1 VFDYAARRAR
11 FDEQLAGAG
20 VDAAFLPISSD
31 LEYLTGLRRGI
42 PNFGNVSQA
51 HDWVTGCFLLPGRGP
66 VFLVTRMH
74 AEFDMGEDAPGELVV
89 VRETDDGREVFDRVA
104 RGLGPVRTLAV
115 GARLWAE
122 TAMQL
127 LRALDAPALV
137 SAEPL
142 VNRLRRVKSAD
153 ELEVMGRAAAIAD
166 ATMGAVQGR
175 VRPGVTMDEL
185 VEEVEHQMRLRG
197 SLAPSFTTH
206 VFTGGQAER
215 LESRSPTGGAPLR
228 PGDAVLFDF
237 GAVLDGYCSDFGR
250 TVFCGEPTAEYR
262 RAHQVMLDAQEAGR
276 RAARPGVPCS
286 EVNRAC
292 RAPIEDAGYGEWF
305 RHRMGHGI
313 GLDVHERP
321 FVSVEDDTPLE
332 AGMTF
337 TDEPSIIWPGHVG
350 VRIEDIVVCEPDGG
364 RKLNAYPSD
373 LVATG

>member
-1 VFDYAARRAR
+1 MFDYAARRFR
-11 FDEQLAGAG
+11 FDEQVAAAG

-42 PNFGNVSQA
+42 PHFGNTSQA
-51 HDWVTGCFLLPGRGP
+51 HDWVTGCFLRPGRAP

-74 AEFDMGEDAPGELVV
+74 AEFDMGGDAPGELVV
-89 VRETDDGREVFDRVA
+89 VRESDDGREVFDRVA
-104 RGLGPVRTLAV
+104 AGVGPVRTLAV

-122 TAMQL
+122 TTMQL
-127 LRALDAPALV
+127 LRTFGSPALV

-153 ELEVMGRAAAIAD
+153 ELDVMTRAAAIAD

-185 VEEVEHQMRLRG
+185 VEEVEHQMRVRG
-197 SLAPSFTTH
+197 SLAPSFSTH
-206 VFTGGQAER
+206 VFTGGEAER
-215 LESRSPTGGAPLR
+215 LESRTASGGRPLR

-250 TVFCGEPTAEYR
+250 TVFCGEPTPEYR
-262 RAHQVMLDAQEAGR
+262 RAHQVMLQAQEAGR
-276 RAARPGVPCS
+276 RAARPGVTCA

-292 RAPIEDAGYGEWF
+292 RAPIEDAGYGPYF

-321 FVSVEDDTPLE
+321 FISVEDETPLE
-332 AGMTF
+332 VGMTF
-337 TDEPSIIWPGHVG
+337 TDEPSIIAPGRVG
-350 VRIEDIVVCEPDGG
+350 VRIEDVVVCEADGG

>member
-11 FDEQLAGAG
+11 FDDQMSAAG
-20 VDAAFLPISSD
+20 VDAAFLPIASD
-31 LEYLTGLRRGI
+31 LEYLTGLGRGI

-51 HDWVTGCFLLPGRGP
+51 HDWVTGCFLRPGRAP

-74 AEFDMGEDAPGELVV
+74 AEFDMGGDAPGELVV

-104 RGLGPVRTLAV
+104 GGLGPVRTLAV

-122 TAMQL
+122 TTMQL
-127 LRALDAPALV
+127 LRVFGSPALV

-142 VNRLRRVKSAD
+142 VNRLRRVKSPD
-153 ELEVMGRAAAIAD
+153 ELDVMTRAAAIAD
-166 ATMGAVQGR
+166 ATMGAVQDR

-185 VEEVEHQMRLRG
+185 VEEVEHQMRVRG
-197 SLAPSFTTH
+197 SLTPSFTTH
-206 VFTGGQAER
+206 IFTGGAGEV
-215 LESRSPTGGAPLR
+215 LESRAPGGRQALR
-228 PGDAVLFDF
+228 PGDSVLFDF

-276 RAARPGVPCS
+276 QAARPGVRCA

-292 RAPIEDAGYGEWF
+292 RAPIEDAGYGPYF

-321 FVSVEDDTPLE
+321 FISVEDETPLE
-332 AGMTF
+332 VGMTF
-337 TDEPSIIWPGHVG
+337 TDEPSILVPGRVG
-350 VRIEDIVVCEPDGG
+350 VRIEDVVVCEIDGG
-364 RKLNAYPSD
+364 RKLNAYPSG

>member
-1 VFDYAARRAR
+1 MFDYVARRAR
-11 FDEQLAGAG
+11 FDEQMSAAG

-31 LEYLTGLRRGI
+31 LEYLTGLPRGI

-51 HDWVTGCFLLPGRGP
+51 HDWVTGCFLRPGRGP

-89 VRETDDGREVFDRVA
+89 VRETDDGRAVFDRVA
-104 RGLGPVRTLAV
+104 AGLGPVRTLAV

-122 TAMQL
+122 TTMQL
-127 LRALDAPALV
+127 LRTFDSPALV

-142 VNRLRRVKSAD
+142 VNRLRRVKSPD

-166 ATMGAVQGR
+166 RTMAAVQVR
-175 VRPGVTMDEL
+175 VRPGVTMDDL
-185 VEEVEHQMRLRG
+185 VEEVEHQMRVRG

-206 VFTGGQAER
+206 VFTGGERDR
-215 LESRSPTGGAPLR
+215 LESRGPSGGAALR
-228 PGDAVLFDF
+228 PGDSVLFDF

-250 TVFCGEPTAEYR
+250 TVFCGEPPAEYL
-262 RAHQVMLDAQEAGR
+262 RAHRVMLDAQEAGR
-276 RAARPGVPCS
+276 QAARPGVPCA

-292 RAPIEDAGYGEWF
+292 RAPIEDAGYGPFF

-321 FVSVEDDTPLE
+321 FISVEDQTPLE
-332 AGMTF
+332 VGMTF
-337 TDEPSIIWPGHVG
+337 TDEPSIIAPGRVG
-350 VRIEDIVVCEPDGG
+350 VRIEDIVVCEAGGG
-364 RKLNAYPSD
+364 RMLNAYPPD

>member
-1 VFDYAARRAR
+1 VFDYAARRAA
-11 FDEQLAGAG
+11 FDEQLSAAG

-51 HDWVTGCFLLPGRGP
+51 HDWVTGSFLRPGRGP

-89 VRETDDGREVFDRVA
+89 VREEDDGREVFDRVA
-104 RGLGPVRTLAV
+104 AGLDPVRTLAV
-115 GARLWAE
+115 GARLWAD
-122 TAMQL
+122 TTMQL
-127 LRALDAPALV
+127 LRTLGSPSLV

-142 VNRLRRVKSAD
+142 VNRLRRIKSPE

-166 ATMGAVQGR
+166 ATMGAVRDR
-175 VRPGVTMDEL
+175 VRPGVAMDDL
-185 VEEVEHQMRLRG
+185 VEEVDHQMRVRG

-206 VFTGGQAER
+206 IFTGGEAGR
-215 LESRSPTGGAPLR
+215 LESRSPSGDTPLR
-228 PGDAVLFDF
+228 PGDSVLFDF

-250 TVFCGEPTAEYR
+250 TIFCGEPPAEYR
-262 RAHQVMLDAQEAGR
+262 RAYQVMLDAQEAGR

-292 RAPIEDAGYGEWF
+292 RAPIEEAGYGPYF

-321 FVSVEDDTPLE
+321 FISVEDHTPLE
-332 AGMTF
+332 VGMTF
-337 TDEPSIIWPGHVG
+337 TDEPSIIAPGRVG
-350 VRIEDIVVCEPDGG
+350 VRIEDVVVCEVDGG
-364 RKLNAYPSD
+364 RKLNAYPPD